1 MPDDPLPHLL
11 WYGRGAGA
19 RLARL
24 ALAPLELGYG
34 TIASLRNSLYDRG
47 ILLSRPTILPAIGVG
62 NLTVGGTGKTPV
74 AAWLVQ
80 RLSGLGA
87 RPAIVMRG
95 YGGDEPEVH
104 RRLNPEV
111 AVVVSS
117 DRIAG
122 IERAAGLGADC
133 VVLDDAFQH
142 RRAWRQADVV
152 LVSADRWTGTTRLLP
167 AGPWRESPRALRRAS
182 VVLVTRK
189 AATADEAA
197 AVAQQ
202 LRRSAPAVP
211 FATARLELAEL
222 RQVDDG
228 RPQPLLELA
237 GRKVLAIAGVGDP
250 EAFLRQLAD
259 AGARVRF
266 SLFPDHHEY
275 SAPEASQLAASAD
288 AGELVVCTLK
298 DAVKLATLWPR
309 EGPPLWYVSQR
320 VVIEEGAP
328 IVESL
333 LRALLD
339 ARHPQP

>member
-1 MPDDPLPHLL
+1 MPDEPLPRSL
-11 WYGRGAGA
+11 WYGRGGAA

-24 ALAPLELGYG
+24 ALTPLELGYG
-34 TIASLRNSLYDRG
+34 TITSVRNSLYDKG
-47 ILLSRPTILPAIGVG
+47 IFASLASRLPAIGVG

-80 RLSGLGA
+80 RLTALGA

-104 RRLNPEV
+104 RRLNPGV
-111 AVVVSS
+111 PVIVGA
-117 DRIAG
+117 DRISG
-122 IERAAGLGADC
+122 IERAADLAADC

-142 RRAWRQADVV
+142 RRAARLADVV

-189 AATADEAA
+189 AASTNEATD
-197 AVAQQ
+197 VARH
-202 LRRSAPAVP
+202 LRRWAPAAP
-211 FATARLELAEL
+211 MAIARLELAEL
-222 RQVDDG
+222 RRAADG
-228 RPQPLLELA
+228 QPQPLLELA

-250 EAFLRQLAD
+250 EAFVRQLAD
-259 AGARVRF
+259 AGAMVRF
-266 SLFPDHHEY
+266 SLFPDHHDY
-275 SAPEASQLAASAD
+275 SAAEASQLAASAEV
-288 AGELVVCTLK
+288 GELAVCTLK
-298 DAVKLATLWPR
+298 DAVKLAAQWPR

-320 VVIEEGAP
+320 VVVEEGAP
-328 IVESL
+328 SLESVL
-333 LRALLD
+333 HALLA